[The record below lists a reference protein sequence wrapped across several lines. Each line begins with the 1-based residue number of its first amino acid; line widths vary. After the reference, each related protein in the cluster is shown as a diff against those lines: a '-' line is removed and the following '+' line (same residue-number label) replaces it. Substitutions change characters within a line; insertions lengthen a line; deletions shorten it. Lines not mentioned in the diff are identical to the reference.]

1 MNKMTDHSGVL
12 AELVAG
18 TWRDP
23 STGKQ
28 YDIGIKDIAL
38 HESLD
43 GVEAELVAK
52 LHAGKHITVIS
63 DEFTHD
69 AVGARIYKALLRE
82 GFKVDEYVWKNPVCS
97 DEGVQHIR
105 ETTQACEVRIAVGS
119 GTVSDTVKYASFLD
133 DKPYSVFAT
142 SPMNA
147 YTTATASV
155 SSGGFKRS
163 ITCKGAQGVYF
174 DLSVIA
180 QCPTRLISAAFA
192 DVICRTTSQV
202 DWLLSNLLFNTAYD
216 ETPYTLLAYDE
227 ADMIANAEKML
238 TGDLNALAML
248 TRIAAIMGLGTRFTG
263 TTHSGSMAEHMISH
277 YIDMFA
283 GSLHPRTSHGEQ
295 VGVATITLSQLH
307 NQILNAKT
315 APVLK
320 PTRVPEEWIRSS
332 FDTAMADNMLEQ
344 TRKKALDDKR
354 CEQINQ
360 RLADDWDA
368 IREPL
373 LKCMLP
379 YETLRT
385 AMQGAGCQLT
395 ATDLGLDTDFYQQ
408 AVKGA
413 RFIRDRYSMLD
424 LVDDSTGLDD
434 FVQRM
439 AL

>member
-1 MNKMTDHSGVL
+1 MNTMTDHCGVL

-18 TWRDP
+18 TWRAP

-28 YDIGIKDIAL
+28 YDIGIKDIVL
-38 HESLD
+38 RESLD
-43 GVEAELVAK
+43 GLEAELVAK
-52 LHAGKHITVIS
+52 QHAGKHITVIS
-63 DEFTHD
+63 DDFTHD
-69 AVGARIYKALLRE
+69 AVGARIYKELARE
-82 GFKVDEYVWKNPVCS
+82 GFKVDEYVWKKPVCS
-97 DEGVQHIR
+97 DEGVEHIR
-105 ETTQACEVRIAVGS
+105 RTTRACEVRIAVGS

-155 SSGGFKRS
+155 SSDGFKRS

-180 QCPTRLISAAFA
+180 QCPARLISAAFA

-202 DWLLSNLLFNTAYD
+202 DWLLSHLLFNTAYD

-227 ADMIANAEKML
+227 ADMIASADQML
-238 TGDLNALAML
+238 TGNPNALAML
-248 TRIAAIMGLGTRFTG
+248 TRISAIMGLGTRFTG

-283 GSLHPRTSHGEQ
+283 GSLHPGTSHGEQ
-295 VGVATITLSQLH
+295 VGVATVTLSQLH
-307 NQILNAKT
+307 NQVLNTDT

-320 PTRVPEEWIRSS
+320 PTRVPDDWIRRT
-332 FDTAMADNMLEQ
+332 FDPATANNMLEQ
-344 TRKKALDDKR
+344 TRKKTLDEKR

-368 IREPL
+368 IRKTL
-373 LKCMLP
+373 LQCMLP
-379 YETLRT
+379 YQTLRS
-385 AMQGAGCQLT
+385 AMKAAGCQLT
-395 ATDLGLDTDFYQQ
+395 ATDLGLNTDFYQQ

-413 RFIRDRYSMLD
+413 RFIREELRQCVHHGRRIVLH
-424 LVDDSTGLDD
+424 
-434 FVQRM
+434 
-439 AL
+439 